1 MNGHSDFLLLGIAL
15 AIGLLVGVERGWHE
29 REAGEGRR
37 VAGIRTFGLI
47 GLFGGSAAL
56 IAQALGQGWL
66 FGLALLTLGAL
77 LATGHAAALRHDDD
91 VSLTTAV
98 AGLLTGGL
106 GGLAALGFP
115 AEAAA
120 VGVVATLL
128 LGYKPELHRWVA
140 AIDAEELRAGLKFLL
155 ISVVVLP
162 VLPDRGYG
170 PWQALNPY
178 EIWWM
183 VVLISGI
190 SFAGYAAMRLV
201 GVRRGSMVTGLLAGF
216 ASSTALTLHFARLC
230 RDKPALTAPLAPAI
244 LLASGTMFPRMLAV
258 AAIIHLPAAGA
269 VWLPAL
275 AMGALALSVAILL
288 DRLSARKAAPDMPA
302 DMGSPLRLGSALGF
316 GLLLGAIMLAAAGL
330 QAEFSDAGLLLLA
343 ALSGISDVDAITL
356 TLTRL
361 SAEGTDAGLVA
372 RGLVVAAAVNS
383 LVKGVLAFAI
393 GGPALG
399 LRVLLPLAAAAA
411 AGMLIV
417 WL

>member
-1 MNGHSDFLLLGIAL
+1 MSGHSDFLLLGIAL
-15 AIGLLVGVERGWHE
+15 AIGLLIGVERGWHE
-29 REAGEGRR
+29 REAGEGNR

-66 FGLALLTLGAL
+66 FGLALLALGAL

-91 VSLTTAV
+91 VSLTTAI

-106 GGLAALGFP
+106 GGLAVLGFP

-120 VGVVATLL
+120 VGVIATLL

-140 AIDAEELRAGLKFLL
+140 AIDAGELRAGLQFLL

-201 GVRRGSMVTGLLAGF
+201 GVRRGAMVTGLLAGF

-230 RDKPALTAPLAPAI
+230 REKPSLAAPLAPAI

-258 AAIIHLPAAGA
+258 AAIVHLPAAGA

-275 AMGALALSVAILL
+275 VMGALVLSAALLL
-288 DRLSARKAAPDMPA
+288 DRLSTRMESPGAPR

-316 GLLLGAIMLAAAGL
+316 ALLLAVIMLAAQAL
-330 QAEFSDAGLLLLA
+330 EAEFSDASLLLLA
-343 ALSGISDVDAITL
+343 AISGISDVDAITL

-361 SAEGTDAGLVA
+361 SADGTATGLVA
-372 RGLVVAAAVNS
+372 TGLVIAAAVNS
-383 LVKGVLAFAI
+383 LVKGLLAFVV
-393 GGPALG
+393 GGATLG
-399 LRVLLPLAAAAA
+399 LRVLLPLTVAAA
-411 AGMLIV
+411 AGLALV